1 MQTSAPPPRGTPVKI
16 VCGDLIILPMLN
28 IKVIVMHHS
37 SLLCIRRPHPVN
49 LRFPIVFDQ
58 IRMSDR
64 VSISRI
70 ATRGKR
76 SLAPWQLVD
85 NLFCI
90 ERLRT
95 HKLRQIAADLK
106 HVLIDS
112 LGWS

>member
-1 MQTSAPPPRGTPVKI
+1 
-16 VCGDLIILPMLN
+16 MLN